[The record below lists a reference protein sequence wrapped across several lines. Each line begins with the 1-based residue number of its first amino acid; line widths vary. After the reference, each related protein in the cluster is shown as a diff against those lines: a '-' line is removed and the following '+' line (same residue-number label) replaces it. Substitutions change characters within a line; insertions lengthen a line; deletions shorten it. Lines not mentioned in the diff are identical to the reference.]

1 MDALSPRSA
10 NIQVI
15 PRLTRQKE
23 MAEEEAK
30 RAEAAKKALKEKEYA
45 PVPPEWVLQPPI
57 SQGGLAEK
65 FRVGRCI
72 GKGGFAMCYEGELRN
87 KIQGQDRKIFALKVV
102 KAKMSQKKMEEK
114 VSPSYDY
121 RCFTFLIR
129 PSFVRSFRSTQR
141 CDTRT
146 LLNSIVRL
154 PSEKAHTWS
163 SSSAPMVQ
171 SWTWSRNEDA

>member
-10 NIQVI
+10 NIQVK
-15 PRLTRQKE
+15 PKLTRQKE
-23 MAEEEAK
+23 MAEEEEK

-45 PVPPEWVLQPPI
+45 PVPPEWVLQPAI

-102 KAKMSQKKMEEK
+102 KSKMSQKKMEEK
-114 VSPSYDY
+114 VSPSYAY
-121 RCFTFLIR
+121 GRFALLIR

-141 CDTRT
+141 CATRT
-146 LLNSIVRL
+146 SLSSIVRS
-154 PSEKAHTWS
+154 PSKKAHTWS
-163 SSSAPMVQ
+163 SSSARMVQ
-171 SWTWSRNEDA
+171 LWIWSRNADA

>member
-10 NIQVI
+10 NIQVK
-15 PRLTRQKE
+15 PKLTRQKE

-30 RAEAAKKALKEKEYA
+30 RVEAAKKALKEKEYA
-45 PVPPEWVLQPPI
+45 PVPPEWVLQPAI

-114 VSPSYDY
+114 VRPVYAYHMYHLVNSP
-121 RCFTFLIR
+121 
-129 PSFVRSFRSTQR
+129 
-141 CDTRT
+141 
-146 LLNSIVRL
+146 
-154 PSEKAHTWS
+154 
-163 SSSAPMVQ
+163 
-171 SWTWSRNEDA
+171 